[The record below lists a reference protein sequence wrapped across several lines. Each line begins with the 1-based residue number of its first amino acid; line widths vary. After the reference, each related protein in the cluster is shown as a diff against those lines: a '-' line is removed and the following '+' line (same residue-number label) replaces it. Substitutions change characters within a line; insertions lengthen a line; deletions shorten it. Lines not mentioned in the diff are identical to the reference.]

1 MVGWVQAGVRVVG
14 VAAEVIRG
22 GGAVG
27 RVGVRTV
34 VVVVVV
40 VV

>member
-1 MVGWVQAGVRVVG
+1 VRAGVRVVG
-14 VAAEVIRG
+14 VATAAAAEVIRG

-40 VV
+40 V